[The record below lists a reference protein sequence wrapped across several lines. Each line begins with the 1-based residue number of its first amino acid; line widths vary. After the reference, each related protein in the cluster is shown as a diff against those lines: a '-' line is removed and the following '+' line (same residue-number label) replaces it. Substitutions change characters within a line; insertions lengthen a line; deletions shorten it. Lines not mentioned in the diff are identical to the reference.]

1 MAYTRLNPK
10 DNLTDSGWLYLKNSG
25 NVTTGRYRKLGGVVY
40 LDVSLGGW
48 EQIMVNSSGVNLG
61 TLPAGYRPSDTAV
74 VSATL
79 MTNGSGQL
87 SVGTDGAVTAY
98 NFATASWYFAAF
110 IAFPVG

>member
-1 MAYTRLNPK
+1 MSYSRLNPK

-40 LDVSLGGW
+40 LDVSLGSV
-48 EQIMVNSSGVNLG
+48 EKITVNSSGVTIG

-79 MTNGSGQL
+79 KASGSGQL
-87 SVGTDGAVTAY
+87 SVGTDGTVTAY
-98 NFATASWYFAAF
+98 NFATASYYFAAF
-110 IAFPVG
+110 IVFPVG

>member
-48 EQIMVNSSGVNLG
+48 EQVMINSSGVVLG
-61 TLPAGYRPSDTAV
+61 TLPAGYRPADTAV

-79 MTNGSGQL
+79 MTSGSGQL
-87 SVGTDGAVTAY
+87 SVGTDGTVTAY
-98 NFATASWYFAAF
+98 NFATASYYFAAF